1 MAHFQGW
8 TFTSRMDSDYTNS
21 DPVANRASWMDSDYT
36 SGDPVADIGT
46 VRAGW
51 TPTKSDDPIGI
62 FPLRKL
68 RMAHFSFKKTANGLQ
83 AARVKVPCKFHPER
97 LCLSIHLHVTARSK
111 VPNQINHGR
120 LSHPCSPSYNS
131 RSKSTLSK
139 LP

>member
-8 TFTSRMDSDYTNS
+8 TFTSWMDSDYTNS

-68 RMAHFSFKKTANGLQ
+68 RMAHFSFKKTANGSFFL
-83 AARVKVPCKFHPER
+83 
-97 LCLSIHLHVTARSK
+97 
-111 VPNQINHGR
+111 
-120 LSHPCSPSYNS
+120 
-131 RSKSTLSK
+131 
-139 LP
+139 